1 MMILP
6 QTEKDILL
14 RDELEEVLKSHSD
27 QLNLSYTLDKPPQGK
42 TIVFHNDKEK
52 ATGLSWA
59 NAIVLSL
66 LNCNKSFLPCR
77 LTIL

>member
-1 MMILP
+1 MRILP
-6 QTEKDILL
+6 QTDKDILL

-52 ATGLSWA
+52 ATGLSCCSSLVWYSMQMKLRL
-59 NAIVLSL
+59 IV
-66 LNCNKSFLPCR
+66 CPGTR
-77 LTIL
+77 